1 MKKQL
6 LIPAFLM
13 AASLSANAAGIHTGL
28 LNYWALETDASDTA
42 GSYAES
48 TGATT
53 DNGSVNGATTF
64 ALGLFGNAAS
74 FPGGAGNNITVLDG
88 GASAAGGFANDIDRT
103 GSDMTLSVWM
113 DVGAWSTGWQGVVSH
128 GEQNDYRIARNKTSD
143 QIATRGGTGDL
154 QSTTVVSATSGWH
167 HVALTSVNGGD
178 VVMYIDG
185 VEEGTNIGAAIDQS
199 TANNNVLCIGCN
211 PDNGREFNGLIDDVA
226 IWDRALTPSE
236 IALINSSGLN
246 GTSLGA
252 ITIPE
257 PSSITL
263 ALIAGLGLLRR
274 RR

>member
-42 GSYAES
+42 GSYAGS
-48 TGATT
+48 TGVTT
-53 DNGSVNGATTF
+53 DNGTVNGTTTF
-64 ALGLFGNAAS
+64 AQGLFGNAAS
-74 FPGGAGNNITVLDG
+74 FPGGTGNNITVLDG
-88 GASAAGGFANDIDRT
+88 GASAAGGVANDVDRT
-103 GSDMTLSVWM
+103 ASDMTVSVWM
-113 DVGAWSTGWQGVVSH
+113 EVGAWSTGWQGVVSH
-128 GEQNDYRIARNKTSD
+128 GEQTDYRIARNRSRNT
-143 QIATRGGTGDL
+143 IAGVAGTGDL
-154 QSTTVVSATSGWH
+154 QPATVVSATSGWH

-178 VVMYIDG
+178 VFMYIDG
-185 VEEGTNIGAAIDQS
+185 VQVGSSIGAAINQS
-199 TANNNVLCIGCN
+199 EANNNVLCIGCN

-236 IALINSSGLN
+236 IELIHNEGLAGN
-246 GTSLGA
+246 SLGA
-252 ITIPE
+252 IAVPE

>member
-64 ALGLFGNAAS
+64 AAGLFGNAAS
-74 FPGGAGNNITVLDG
+74 FPGGAGDNITVLDG
-88 GASAAGGFANDIDRT
+88 GASATGGVANDIDRT
-103 GSDMTLSVWM
+103 ASDMTVSVWM
-113 DVGAWSTGWQGVVSH
+113 EVGAWSTGWQGVVAH
-128 GEQNDYRIARNKTSD
+128 GEQNDYRIGRNRTRD
-143 QIATRGGTGDL
+143 QIAGVGGTGDL
-154 QSTTVVSATSGWH
+154 QPTTVVSATSGWH

-178 VVMYIDG
+178 VIMYIDG
-185 VEEGTNIGAAIDQS
+185 VEVATNSGAAIDQS

-246 GTSLGA
+246 GTS
-252 ITIPE
+252 
-257 PSSITL
+257 
-263 ALIAGLGLLRR
+263 
-274 RR
+274 